1 MLDTLKRILGSEQQ
15 RKLKYYEKRV
25 QRINAMEDDIARL
38 TDDELR
44 QKTLQWKEVIEGIR
58 RYKQGIEAIQE
69 EAFAVVREASKRV
82 LGKRHYDVQL
92 IGGFALL
99 DGNIAEMPT
108 GEGKTLVASLPSY
121 VKALEGQ
128 GVHVITVNEYL
139 ARRDFEE
146 IGKIHEFLGLTVGLN
161 VPMMDRGQKAEA
173 YQADITY
180 GLGNEFGFDYL
191 RDNLVNDMS
200 QKVQRPYHFAI
211 IDEVDSVLIDES
223 KTPLIIAAKTTV
235 SAQLHH
241 VCAMLARR
249 FEQDVHFTFDLLSK
263 TTNLTDDGIQEVEK
277 AFGVDNLYDLEHQ
290 TLYHYTIQAL
300 RARVMFKKDVD
311 YIVKDDKILL
321 VDMFTGR
328 VMEGRTLSDG
338 LHQAIE
344 AKEKVTVTEE
354 NKTTASITVQNYYR
368 MYPMLAGMTGTAKT
382 EEKEFRELYGMDVI
396 QIPTNRPIIR
406 KDNKGNVFL
415 TKENKYTAM
424 LQEVKERHEKGQP
437 VLVGTTSIIQSEEV
451 ASYLDKEQIPYQ
463 ILNAKSVEQEVEMI
477 ANAGQLGQITIA
489 TNMAGRGTDILLG
502 DGVAELGG
510 LFVLG
515 TERHESR
522 RIDNQLKGRSGRQG
536 DPGESTFFVSVED
549 DIIQRFASEELEK
562 KKDGF
567 TLNVDGKILNKDI
580 YDFID
585 RVQRISEGS
594 NYSIR
599 EYTLKLDDVINE
611 QRNVVYQLRDRWL
624 ASEDLLKDL
633 MPLVDGHFDNIMK
646 KYCAEDLL
654 PEEWDLQ
661 GLNFEVNQCLA
672 DTTFEPE
679 LTTIEDREDLMKQL
693 NDTTEAYKERLKPFL
708 QNEELTGAMKRA
720 CLSAV
725 DHHYIRHLEQM
736 TRLKEGIS
744 MRRYQQE
751 DPMRLYQNDGFE
763 LFTMMY
769 QNIERDVTR
778 QLAIVANQLFE
789 AQKSAKAAAEIAM
802 PEAESLETV
811 EGK

>member
-1 MLDTLKRILGSEQQ
+1 MLETLKKILGSEQQ
-15 RKLKYYEKRV
+15 RKLKFYEKRV
-25 QRINAMEDDIARL
+25 QRVNALEPEMERL

-44 QKTLQWKEVIEGIR
+44 AKTLEWKEELGSER
-58 RYKQGIEAIQE
+58 RFQRTLDEIME

-92 IGGFALL
+92 LGGFVLTE
-99 DGNIAEMPT
+99 GNIAEMAT

-121 VKALEGQ
+121 VKALEGK

-139 ARRDFEE
+139 ARRDYEE

-161 VPMMDRGQKAEA
+161 VPLTDTAEKKIA
-173 YQADITY
+173 YAADITY

-191 RDNLVNDMS
+191 RDNLVSDLS
-200 QKVQRPYHFAI
+200 QKVQPPYHFAI

-223 KTPLIIAAKTTV
+223 KTPLIIAGKTTV

-249 FEQDVHFTFDLLSK
+249 FEKDVHFTFDVMTKS
-263 TTNLTDDGIQEVEK
+263 TALTDEGITEVEK

-311 YIVKDDKILL
+311 YIVREDEILL

-328 VMEGRTLSDG
+328 IMQGRTLSDG

-344 AKEKVTVTEE
+344 AKENVTVTEE

-368 MYPMLAGMTGTAKT
+368 MYPMLSGMTGTAKT
-382 EEKEFRELYGMDVI
+382 EEKEFRDLYGMDVI
-396 QIPTNRPIIR
+396 QIPSNRQRQRI
-406 KDNKGNVFL
+406 DEKGLIFL
-415 TKENKYTAM
+415 TRENKYTAM
-424 LQEVKERHEKGQP
+424 LKEVKKRHKTGQP
-437 VLVGTTSIIQSEEV
+437 VLIGTTSILQSEDV
-451 ASYLDKEQIPYQ
+451 ASYLDKERLPYQ
-463 ILNAKSVEQEVEMI
+463 LLNAKSVEQEVALI
-477 ANAGQLGQITIA
+477 ANAGQRSQITIA
-489 TNMAGRGTDILLG
+489 TNMAGRGTDIILG
-502 DGVAELGG
+502 EGVPELGG

-549 DIIQRFASEELEK
+549 DMITRYAFEELEK
-562 KKDGF
+562 MRSSF
-567 TLNVDGKILNKDI
+567 TMNVDGLILDKDI
-580 YDFID
+580 HSFVD
-585 RVQRISEGS
+585 RVQRIAEGS
-594 NYSIR
+594 NFGVR
-599 EYTLKLDDVINE
+599 EYTLKLDDVIND
-611 QRNVVYQLRDRWL
+611 QRTIIYQLRDRWL
-624 ASEDLLKDL
+624 DSEDLLSDL
-633 MPLVDGHFDNIMK
+633 MPMADDHFKHLIDEH
-646 KYCAEDLL
+646 CPEDLL
-654 PEEWDLQ
+654 PEEWPLKDLVY
-661 GLNFEVNQCLA
+661 EVNQAIAGVTFDPDLDDVEDRNDLLNSIRDVTSEYKEKLEPYLAHQQLA
-672 DTTFEPE
+672 D
-679 LTTIEDREDLMKQL
+679 
-693 NDTTEAYKERLKPFL
+693 
-708 QNEELTGAMKRA
+708 AMKRA

-736 TRLKEGIS
+736 TRLKEGIG

-763 LFTMMY
+763 LFSMMY
-769 QNIERDVTR
+769 RNIERDVSR
-778 QLAIVANQLFE
+778 QLALVARKLFAVDEEQLEHVEIVQ
-789 AQKSAKAAAEIAM
+789 
-802 PEAESLETV
+802 
-811 EGK
+811 GK